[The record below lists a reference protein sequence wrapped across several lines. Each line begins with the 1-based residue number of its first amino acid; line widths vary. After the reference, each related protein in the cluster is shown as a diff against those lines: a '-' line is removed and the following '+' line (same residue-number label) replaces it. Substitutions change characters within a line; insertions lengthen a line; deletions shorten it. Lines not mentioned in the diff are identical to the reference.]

1 MPAFRRISVLPKL
14 TTAIFGLGAHDL
26 QPRHLVAAFKNM
38 EGRNAPFVYLGSQF
52 FTKTQFP
59 RITALQDRLKAA
71 YPETEFMALET
82 EQNPRLLPPSA
93 FRIRF
98 HSVGG
103 YGTIATGKLLTD
115 ILAGVLEMRSKAA
128 PKYGSE
134 KSGAPTNY
142 YITLSPEPVLITNA
156 ELEDVE
162 IVISPDHKVFSHTN
176 PLKGLVEGGSFIL
189 QTRLEPLEAWREMP
203 QWARKTIREKNIRF
217 FVVDGFAV
225 AKRHAPTPDL
235 ETRMM
240 GIAFIGALCGH
251 VDRVKSGASQDA
263 LLTKIRD
270 QISYKFGAKGGAV
283 VDGNMAVIREGLE
296 ATKAV
301 DYSKPEFAAEES
313 AVKAASS
320 RGVAIS
326 AAASGANRAASCNG
340 LFDRDY
346 YDETLASAFKDG
358 SIAEAPVLPGAGLF
372 MPAASSAWKDKGLF
386 RRDAPLFNAQDC
398 TGCMECT
405 LVCPDAAIPNA
416 VHSIDELLHTA
427 IGMLELDGSQREQ
440 IHGLVPQLSE
450 RVRDVYAKSKKDLK
464 PFHEIVAGAAS
475 ELVPDASPLREK
487 IGSLIHQLAV
497 YPVAKTKP
505 FFNAF
510 EKAGQGGG
518 GLFAVNIDP
527 WKCTGCLEC
536 VEVCGP
542 GALVEQQQD
551 DAMLEAMQA
560 RFEFFS
566 RTPNTPERFLSD
578 ALQQD
583 GETKRLMLDR
593 KNYYATIGGHGACRG
608 CGEVTAIRLVLGL
621 NRGIQDSRRA
631 GHIAET
637 QDLIAKL
644 NAKLSSLQNGSGP
657 ERGRAHRADGRGA
670 GKEALPPGKRPD
682 RRRPNAR
689 DHRQRHGLQQRV
701 CLDLPLQ
708 PVQGPVGQQPVPGLP
723 GAGQGHFRRL
733 DRAVYRRCPG
743 AAHRQARSG
752 GRLRSQD
759 PRCRSEV
766 LGLGRFH
773 ARRAVA
779 AANHLQHR
787 RRRRHLRHRLRRAV
801 PSLDHQHAG
810 QGRRP
815 QHRRLFEH
823 RRAGIDGEPHWPGLR
838 PFALRQ
844 NPPWQAGTAQGAWD
858 DRRRSSQR
866 LRGAAQHRRARPL
879 PEERDGVPAKHQL
892 ARRDRRLHAVPAGAW
907 HRRQRLSR
915 SGATGRGKPHEPCVR
930 ARSAPGQEL
939 QRTVLD

>member
-1 MPAFRRISVLPKL
+1 
-14 TTAIFGLGAHDL
+14 
-26 QPRHLVAAFKNM
+26 
-38 EGRNAPFVYLGSQF
+38 
-52 FTKTQFP
+52 
-59 RITALQDRLKAA
+59 
-71 YPETEFMALET
+71 
-82 EQNPRLLPPSA
+82 
-93 FRIRF
+93 
-98 HSVGG
+98 
-103 YGTIATGKLLTD
+103 
-115 ILAGVLEMRSKAA
+115 
-128 PKYGSE
+128 
-134 KSGAPTNY
+134 
-142 YITLSPEPVLITNA
+142 
-156 ELEDVE
+156 
-162 IVISPDHKVFSHTN
+162 
-176 PLKGLVEGGSFIL
+176 
-189 QTRLEPLEAWREMP
+189 
-203 QWARKTIREKNIRF
+203 
-217 FVVDGFAV
+217 
-225 AKRHAPTPDL
+225 
-235 ETRMM
+235 
-240 GIAFIGALCGH
+240 
-251 VDRVKSGASQDA
+251 
-263 LLTKIRD
+263 
-270 QISYKFGAKGGAV
+270 
-283 VDGNMAVIREGLE
+283 MAVIREGLE

-301 DYSKPEFAAEES
+301 DYSKPEFLAAEES
-313 AVKAASS
+313 AVKVASS

-326 AAASGANRAASCNG
+326 AAASGANRAASSNG

-346 YDETLASAFKDG
+346 YEETLASAFRDG
-358 SIAEAPVLPGAGLF
+358 SIAEAPVLPGTGMF

-416 VHSIDELLHTA
+416 VHDVDELLHTA

-487 IGSLIHQLAV
+487 IGSLVHQLAA

-644 NAKLSSLQNGSGP
+644 NAKLSGLQNGSGSERP
-657 ERGRAHRADGRGA
+657 ERIARTV
-670 GKEALPPGKRPD
+670 EALEKRLYLLESGPTGEG
-682 RRRPNAR
+682 PTPAIIANATGCSSVYASTFPFNPYK
-689 DHRQRHGLQQRV
+689 DPWVNSLFQDSPALAKGIFEGLTAKFTDDVQR
-701 CLDLPLQ
+701 
-708 PVQGPVGQQPVPGLP
+708 
-723 GAGQGHFRRL
+723 
-733 DRAVYRRCPG
+733 
-743 AAHRQARSG
+743 AAHGQARSG

-773 ARRAVA
+773 A
-779 AANHLQHR
+779 
-787 RRRRHLRHRLRRAV
+787 
-801 PSLDHQHAG
+801 
-810 QGRRP
+810 
-815 QHRRLFEH
+815 
-823 RRAGIDGEPHWPGLR
+823 
-838 PFALRQ
+838 
-844 NPPWQAGTAQGAWD
+844 
-858 DRRRSSQR
+858 
-866 LRGAAQHRRARPL
+866 
-879 PEERDGVPAKHQL
+879 
-892 ARRDRRLHAVPAGAW
+892 
-907 HRRQRLSR
+907 
-915 SGATGRGKPHEPCVR
+915 
-930 ARSAPGQEL
+930 
-939 QRTVLD
+939 

>member
-1 MPAFRRISVLPKL
+1 MPKI

-82 EQNPRLLPPSA
+82 EANPRLLPPSA

-142 YITLSPEPVLITNA
+142 YITLSPDPVLITNA

-301 DYSKPEFAAEES
+301 DYSKPEYLAAET
-313 AVKAASS
+313 AVKAAGAG

-326 AAASGANRAASCNG
+326 VAASGANRAASCNG

-346 YDETLASAFKDG
+346 YDETVASAFRDG
-358 SIAEAPVLPGAGLF
+358 SIAEAPVLPGTGMF
-372 MPAASSAWKDKGLF
+372 MPAATSAWKDKGLF

-416 VHSIDELLHTA
+416 VHDIDALLHTA
-427 IGMLELDGSQREQ
+427 IGMLELDGAQREQ
-440 IHGLVPQLSE
+440 LHGARAAAKRARARCLRQEQEGPETVPRDRRRGGVGIGPGGQPAARENRRHGPSAGRLSRRENQAVLQRLREGGAGWRRPVRRQHRPVEVHGLP
-450 RVRDVYAKSKKDLK
+450 RMRR
-464 PFHEIVAGAAS
+464 G
-475 ELVPDASPLREK
+475 LR
-487 IGSLIHQLAV
+487 
-497 YPVAKTKP
+497 T
-505 FFNAF
+505 
-510 EKAGQGGG
+510 
-518 GLFAVNIDP
+518 
-527 WKCTGCLEC
+527 
-536 VEVCGP
+536 
-542 GALVEQQQD
+542 
-551 DAMLEAMQA
+551 
-560 RFEFFS
+560 
-566 RTPNTPERFLSD
+566 
-578 ALQQD
+578 
-583 GETKRLMLDR
+583 
-593 KNYYATIGGHGACRG
+593 
-608 CGEVTAIRLVLGL
+608 
-621 NRGIQDSRRA
+621 
-631 GHIAET
+631 
-637 QDLIAKL
+637 
-644 NAKLSSLQNGSGP
+644 
-657 ERGRAHRADGRGA
+657 GRAHRAAAGRRHARSDA
-670 GKEALPPGKRPD
+670 GPL
-682 RRRPNAR
+682 
-689 DHRQRHGLQQRV
+689 RV
-701 CLDLPLQ
+701 LQ
-708 PVQGPVGQQPVPGLP
+708 P
-723 GAGQGHFRRL
+723 
-733 DRAVYRRCPG
+733 
-743 AAHRQARSG
+743 
-752 GRLRSQD
+752 
-759 PRCRSEV
+759 
-766 LGLGRFH
+766 H
-773 ARRAVA
+773 AE
-779 AANHLQHR
+779 
-787 RRRRHLRHRLRRAV
+787 
-801 PSLDHQHAG
+801 HAG
-810 QGRRP
+810 AFP
-815 QHRRLFEH
+815 
-823 RRAGIDGEPHWPGLR
+823 
-838 PFALRQ
+838 
-844 NPPWQAGTAQGAWD
+844 
-858 DRRRSSQR
+858 
-866 LRGAAQHRRARPL
+866 
-879 PEERDGVPAKHQL
+879 
-892 ARRDRRLHAVPAGAW
+892 
-907 HRRQRLSR
+907 
-915 SGATGRGKPHEPCVR
+915 
-930 ARSAPGQEL
+930 
-939 QRTVLD
+939 